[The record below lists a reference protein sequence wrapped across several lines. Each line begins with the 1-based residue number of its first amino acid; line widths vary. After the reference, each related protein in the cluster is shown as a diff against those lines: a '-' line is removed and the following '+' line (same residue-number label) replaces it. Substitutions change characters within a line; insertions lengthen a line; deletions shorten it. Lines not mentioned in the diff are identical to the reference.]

1 MPGTPGPPRSSP
13 SPDPATT
20 SPRRAGTH
28 LAADAPR
35 PGTNRRGRSLRPPM
49 RRPNARSEPKEQTL
63 APAPPS
69 PAAPTKMAAHRRQ
82 PSSRRRLTGAVAL
95 LAASA
100 LALLLLASRS
110 APPSYGVIIDA
121 GSTGSRV
128 HVIAYRAAAGLPR
141 LDWSRTASMKATP
154 GLSSFAADPSGAGL
168 SLAPLVEFAR
178 RRVPRESWE
187 ETEVRLMAT
196 AGLRLLDSA
205 VADSVLQ
212 SCREVLR
219 GSGFRFQDEWA
230 TVISGILKV
239 HLLVIVSLHFNT
251 NGWSSVELGAEEG
264 IYAWVAANYALGTL
278 GGDPNDTT
286 GIIELG
292 GASVQ
297 VTFVTGEPLPPEFSH
312 VLKFRAA
319 SYNLY
324 SHSFLHLG
332 LNVAYESL
340 HDLLSSPGLSS
351 MATHLISQAKYKD
364 PCTPR
369 GYSRIAGSVKPPVSV
384 LEPKVGY
391 RPLAHAVGNFSK
403 CRSAALTLLQK
414 GKEGCTYHECRLGAA
429 FVPELEG
436 KFLATENFYHTSKFF
451 GLHSKSFLSDLM
463 AAGEKFCHGDWTNI
477 KKKYSSFDEGELLLF
492 CFSSAYIIALLHDTL
507 KMPLDHKRIDV
518 VNQIHG
524 VPVDWALGAF
534 IVQTTMNR
542 TDILH
547 PEVEKAS
554 SEDDLRHGER
564 QVHHNQGQSM
574 SLVRWRWEWVDFLQ
588 WSTSDRVCRFS

>member
-1 MPGTPGPPRSSP
+1 MG
-13 SPDPATT
+13 
-20 SPRRAGTH
+20 
-28 LAADAPR
+28 
-35 PGTNRRGRSLRPPM
+35 
-49 RRPNARSEPKEQTL
+49 
-63 APAPPS
+63 
-69 PAAPTKMAAHRRQ
+69 AHRRQ
-82 PSSRRRLTGAVAL
+82 PSSRRRLAALTL

-100 LALLLLASRS
+100 LALLLLASRPV
-110 APPSYGVIIDA
+110 PPTYGVIIDA

-128 HVIAYRAAAGLPR
+128 HVIAYRATAGLPQ
-141 LDWSRTASMKATP
+141 LDWARTASMKATP
-154 GLSSFAADPSGAGL
+154 GLSSFAADPRGAGL

-178 RRVPRESWE
+178 RR
-187 ETEVRLMAT
+187 
-196 AGLRLLDSA
+196 
-205 VADSVLQ
+205 
-212 SCREVLR
+212 
-219 GSGFRFQDEWA
+219 
-230 TVISGILKV
+230 
-239 HLLVIVSLHFNT
+239 
-251 NGWSSVELGAEEG
+251 AEEG

-297 VTFVTGEPLPPEFSH
+297 VTLVTSEPVPLEFSH
-312 VLKFRAA
+312 VLKFSDV

-324 SHSFLHLG
+324 SHSFLQLG
-332 LNVAYESL
+332 LNVAYESF

-369 GYSRIAGSVKPPVSV
+369 GFTHIAGSVKLPVSV
-384 LEPKVGY
+384 LEPKVEY
-391 RPLAHAVGNFSK
+391 RPFAHAVGNFSE

-451 GLHSKSFLSDLM
+451 GLHSKSFLFNLM
-463 AAGEKFCHGDWTNI
+463 AAGEKFCHGDWSKI
-477 KKKYSSFDEGELLLF
+477 KKKYSSFDDGQLLLF

-547 PEVEKAS
+547 PKVEKAS
-554 SEDDLRHGER
+554 AEDDLRHGER
-564 QVHHNQGQSM
+564 QVGCMLSGGKEREEREEI
-574 SLVRWRWEWVDFLQ
+574 L
-588 WSTSDRVCRFS
+588 

>member
-1 MPGTPGPPRSSP
+1 
-13 SPDPATT
+13 
-20 SPRRAGTH
+20 
-28 LAADAPR
+28 
-35 PGTNRRGRSLRPPM
+35 M
-49 RRPNARSEPKEQTL
+49 RRPNARGEPKEQTL
-63 APAPPS
+63 APAPPF
-69 PAAPTKMAAHRRQ
+69 PTAPTKMAAHRRQ

-95 LAASA
+95 LAVSA

-128 HVIAYRAAAGLPR
+128 HVIAYRAAAGLLQ

-178 RRVPRESWE
+178 RRVPRESWG

-196 AGLRLLDSA
+196 AGLRLIDSA

-212 SCREVLR
+212 SCKEALR
-219 GSGFRFQDEWA
+219 GSGFRFLDEWA
-230 TVISGILKV
+230 TVIS
-239 HLLVIVSLHFNT
+239 
-251 NGWSSVELGAEEG
+251 GAEEG

-278 GGDPNDTT
+278 GSDPNDTI

-297 VTFVTGEPLPPEFSH
+297 VAFITGEPLPPEFSH
-312 VLKFRAA
+312 MLKFGAA

-340 HDLLSSPGLSS
+340 HDLLSLPGLSS

-369 GYSRIAGSVKPPVSV
+369 GYSRIAGSVKLPVSV
-384 LEPKVGY
+384 LEPKVEY
-391 RPLAHAVGNFSK
+391 RPFAHAVGNFSE

-463 AAGEKFCHGDWTNI
+463 AAGEKFCHGDWTKI
-477 KKKYSSFDEGELLLF
+477 KKKYNSFNEGELLLF

-554 SEDDLRHGER
+554 AEDGLRHGER
-564 QVHHNQGQSM
+564 PVHHNQGQSM
-574 SLVRWRWEWVDFLQ
+574 SLAPWRWERVDFLQ
-588 WSTSDRVCRFS
+588 WSTSDHVCRFS

>member
-1 MPGTPGPPRSSP
+1 
-13 SPDPATT
+13 
-20 SPRRAGTH
+20 
-28 LAADAPR
+28 
-35 PGTNRRGRSLRPPM
+35 M
-49 RRPNARSEPKEQTL
+49 RRPNARGEPKEQTL
-63 APAPPS
+63 APAPAAAPS
-69 PAAPTKMAAHRRQ
+69 PSPTAPTKMGAQRRQQQPASHRRVA
-82 PSSRRRLTGAVAL
+82 GALAL

-110 APPSYGVIIDA
+110 AAAPRYGVVIDA

-128 HVIAYRAAAGLPR
+128 HVIAYRAGAGAALPQ
-141 LDWSRTASMKATP
+141 LDWARTASLKANP
-154 GLSSFAADPSGAGL
+154 GLSSFAADPRGAGL
-168 SLAPLVEFAR
+168 SLAPLVDYAR
-178 RRVPRESWE
+178 RRVPRERWA

-196 AGLRLLDSA
+196 AGLRLLDAA
-205 VADSVLQ
+205 VAESVLE
-212 SCREVLR
+212 SCRDVLR
-219 GSGFRFQDEWA
+219 QSGFLFQDRWA
-230 TVISGILKV
+230 TVISGMLYILEVPPLNLGASNFSTIV
-239 HLLVIVSLHFNT
+239 HSDHGSTSKCCV
-251 NGWSSVELGAEEG
+251 GAEEG

-278 GGDPNDTT
+278 GGDPHDTT

-297 VTFVTGEPLPPEFSH
+297 VTFVTGEPLPPEYSH
-312 VLKFRAA
+312 VLKFGDV

-324 SHSFLHLG
+324 SHSFLQLG

-340 HDLLSSPGLSS
+340 HDMLSSPGLKSI
-351 MATHLISQAKYKD
+351 AAHLITQTKYKD

-369 GYSRIAGSVKPPVSV
+369 GFTRMVGSAKLPVSV
-384 LEPKVGY
+384 LEPKVEY
-391 RPLAHAVGNFSK
+391 RPFAHAVGNFSE
-403 CRSAALTLLQK
+403 CRSAALTLLQR
-414 GKEGCTYHECRLGAA
+414 GKEGCAYHECRLGAA

-463 AAGEKFCHGDWTNI
+463 VAGEKFCHGDWSNI

-507 KMPLDHKRIDV
+507 KMSLDHKRIDV

-542 TDILH
+542 TEYSDSSASYLSSYDSSGLAPLFLITTVVAFTAFSIL
-547 PEVEKAS
+547 
-554 SEDDLRHGER
+554 
-564 QVHHNQGQSM
+564 
-574 SLVRWRWEWVDFLQ
+574 RWRRPQLKTIYDMEKGRVQAAALVYDRTMWVAAAFVLVLC
-588 WSTSDRVCRFS
+588 RVVPKLLM

>member
-1 MPGTPGPPRSSP
+1 
-13 SPDPATT
+13 
-20 SPRRAGTH
+20 
-28 LAADAPR
+28 
-35 PGTNRRGRSLRPPM
+35 M
-49 RRPNARSEPKEQTL
+49 RRPNARGDHKEQTL
-63 APAPPS
+63 APVPS
-69 PAAPTKMAAHRRQ
+69 PAARIRMGAPRRQ
-82 PSSRRRLTGAVAL
+82 PGSRRRIACALAL

-100 LALLLLASRS
+100 LALLLLLASRS
-110 APPSYGVIIDA
+110 APPRYGVIIDA

-128 HVIAYRAAAGLPR
+128 HVIAYRAGPGRGATPQ
-141 LDWSRTASMKATP
+141 LDWARTASLKANP
-154 GLSSFAADPSGAGL
+154 GLSSFAADPRGAGL

-178 RRVPRESWE
+178 RRVPRERWAD
-187 ETEVRLMAT
+187 TEVRLMAT
-196 AGLRLLDSA
+196 AGLRLLDAA
-205 VADSVLQ
+205 VSESVLE
-212 SCREVLR
+212 SCRDVLR
-219 GSGFRFQDEWA
+219 QSGFLFQDKWA
-230 TVISGILKV
+230 TVIS
-239 HLLVIVSLHFNT
+239 
-251 NGWSSVELGAEEG
+251 GAEEG

-278 GGDPNDTT
+278 GGDPHDTT

-312 VLKFRAA
+312 VLKFGDV

-324 SHSFLHLG
+324 SHSFLQFG

-340 HDLLSSPGLSS
+340 HDLLSSPGLKS
-351 MATHLISQAKYKD
+351 MAAHVITQTKYKD

-369 GYSRIAGSVKPPVSV
+369 GFTSMVGTAKLPVSV
-384 LEPKVGY
+384 LEPKVEY
-391 RPLAHAVGNFSK
+391 RPFAHAVGNFSE

-414 GKEGCTYHECRLGAA
+414 GKEECAYHECRLGAA

-436 KFLATENFYHTSKFF
+436 NFLATENFYHTSKFF

-463 AAGEKFCHGDWTNI
+463 VAGEKFCHGDWSKI
-477 KKKYSSFDEGELLLF
+477 KKKYSSFNEGELLLF

-507 KMPLDHKRIDV
+507 KMPLEHKRINV

-554 SEDDLRHGER
+554 AEDDLRHGER
-564 QVHHNQGQSM
+564 PVHHNQGQPM
-574 SLVRWRWEWVDFLQ
+574 SFARRRWEWVNLLQ
-588 WSTSDRVCRFS
+588 RSTSDRECRFS

>member
-1 MPGTPGPPRSSP
+1 
-13 SPDPATT
+13 
-20 SPRRAGTH
+20 
-28 LAADAPR
+28 
-35 PGTNRRGRSLRPPM
+35 M
-49 RRPNARSEPKEQTL
+49 RRPNARGEPKEQTL
-63 APAPPS
+63 APAPS
-69 PAAPTKMAAHRRQ
+69 PAAPMKMGGAQRRQ
-82 PSSRRRLTGAVAL
+82 PGSRRRVAVALAL

-100 LALLLLASRS
+100 LALLLLSSRF
-110 APPSYGVIIDA
+110 APPRYGVIIDA

-128 HVIAYRAAAGLPR
+128 HVIAYRAGAGRGAAFPQ
-141 LDWSRTASMKATP
+141 LDWAHTASLKANP
-154 GLSSFAADPSGAGL
+154 GLSSFAADPRGAGL
-168 SLAPLVEFAR
+168 SLAPLVDFAR
-178 RRVPRESWE
+178 RRVPRERWVD
-187 ETEVRLMAT
+187 TEVRLMAT

-205 VADSVLQ
+205 VAESVLE
-212 SCREVLR
+212 SCRDVLR
-219 GSGFRFQDEWA
+219 QSGFLFQDQWA
-230 TVISGILKV
+230 TVIS
-239 HLLVIVSLHFNT
+239 
-251 NGWSSVELGAEEG
+251 GAEEG

-278 GGDPNDTT
+278 GGDPHGTT

-297 VTFVTGEPLPPEFSH
+297 VTFVTDEPLPSKFSH
-312 VLKFRAA
+312 VLKFGDV

-324 SHSFLHLG
+324 SHSFLQLG

-340 HDLLSSPGLSS
+340 HDLLSSPGLKS
-351 MATHLISQAKYKD
+351 MATHLISQTKYKD

-369 GYSRIAGSVKPPVSV
+369 GFTRMAESAKLPISV
-384 LEPKVGY
+384 LEPKVEY
-391 RPLAHAVGNFSK
+391 RPFAHAVGNFSE

-451 GLHSKSFLSDLM
+451 GLHSKSFISDLM
-463 AAGEKFCHGDWTNI
+463 VAGEKFCHGDWSKI

-534 IVQTTMNR
+534 IVQTTLNR
-542 TDILH
+542 TDVLH

-554 SEDDLRHGER
+554 AEDDLRHGER
-564 QVHHNQGQSM
+564 PVHHNQGQPM
-574 SLVRWRWEWVDFLQ
+574 SFVRQRWQWVDLLHH
-588 WSTSDRVCRFS
+588 STSDRDDVGCGGMIGSVPYFVPKLLVM

>member
-1 MPGTPGPPRSSP
+1 
-13 SPDPATT
+13 
-20 SPRRAGTH
+20 
-28 LAADAPR
+28 
-35 PGTNRRGRSLRPPM
+35 M
-49 RRPNARSEPKEQTL
+49 RRPNARGEPKVQTL
-63 APAPPS
+63 ALAPPS
-69 PAAPTKMAAHRRQ
+69 PAAPTKMGAQRRQ
-82 PSSRRRLTGAVAL
+82 PSSRRRLVGALTL

-100 LALLLLASRS
+100 LALLLLASRPV
-110 APPSYGVIIDA
+110 PPTYGVIIDA

-128 HVIAYRAAAGLPR
+128 HVIAYRSTAGLPQ
-141 LDWSRTASMKATP
+141 LDWARTASMKATP
-154 GLSSFAADPSGAGL
+154 GLSSFAADPRGAGL

-178 RRVPRESWE
+178 RRVPLESWGQ
-187 ETEVRLMAT
+187 TEVRLMAT

-205 VADSVLQ
+205 VAESVLQ

-219 GSGFRFQDEWA
+219 GSGFQFQDEWT
-230 TVISGILKV
+230 TVIS
-239 HLLVIVSLHFNT
+239 
-251 NGWSSVELGAEEG
+251 GAEEG

-278 GGDPNDTT
+278 GGDLNDTT

-297 VTFVTGEPLPPEFSH
+297 VTLVTSEPVPVEFSH
-312 VLKFRAA
+312 VLKFGDV

-324 SHSFLHLG
+324 SHSFLQLG
-332 LNVAYESL
+332 LNVAYDSF

-369 GYSRIAGSVKPPVSV
+369 GFTRIAGSVKLPVSV
-384 LEPKVGY
+384 LEPKVEY
-391 RPLAHAVGNFSK
+391 RPFAHAVGNFSE

-463 AAGEKFCHGDWTNI
+463 AAGEIFCHGDWSKI
-477 KKKYSSFDEGELLLF
+477 KKYSSFDDGQLLLF

-524 VPVDWALGAF
+524 MPVDWALGAF

-542 TDILH
+542 TEYSD
-547 PEVEKAS
+547 S
-554 SEDDLRHGER
+554 SVSYLNNHSSG
-564 QVHHNQGQSM
+564 
-574 SLVRWRWEWVDFLQ
+574 LVPLLFITVVVFTAFSIQRWRRPQLRTIYDMEKGRYII
-588 WSTSDRVCRFS
+588 TRVSR

>member
-1 MPGTPGPPRSSP
+1 
-13 SPDPATT
+13 
-20 SPRRAGTH
+20 
-28 LAADAPR
+28 
-35 PGTNRRGRSLRPPM
+35 M
-49 RRPNARSEPKEQTL
+49 RRPNARGEPKEQTL
-63 APAPPS
+63 APAPSS
-69 PAAPTKMAAHRRQ
+69 PAAPTKMGSAQRRQ
-82 PSSRRRLTGAVAL
+82 PSSRRRVAGALAL

-110 APPSYGVIIDA
+110 APPRYGVIIDA

-128 HVIAYRAAAGLPR
+128 HVIAYRAGAGALPQ
-141 LDWSRTASMKATP
+141 LDWARTASLKANP
-154 GLSSFAADPSGAGL
+154 GLSSFAADPRGAGL
-168 SLAPLVEFAR
+168 SLAPLVDFAQ
-178 RRVPRESWE
+178 RRVPRERWAD
-187 ETEVRLMAT
+187 TEVRLMAT
-196 AGLRLLDSA
+196 AGLRLLDAA
-205 VADSVLQ
+205 VAESVLE
-212 SCREVLR
+212 SCRDVLR
-219 GSGFRFQDEWA
+219 QSGFLFQDKWA
-230 TVISGILKV
+230 TVISGM
-239 HLLVIVSLHFNT
+239 LHR
-251 NGWSSVELGAEEG
+251 AEEG

-278 GGDPNDTT
+278 GGDPHDTT

-312 VLKFRAA
+312 VLEFGDV

-324 SHSFLHLG
+324 SHSFLQLG

-340 HDLLSSPGLSS
+340 HDLLTSPGLKS
-351 MATHLISQAKYKD
+351 MATHLITQTKYKD

-369 GYSRIAGSVKPPVSV
+369 GFTSTVGPVKLPVSV
-384 LEPKVGY
+384 LDPKVEY
-391 RPLAHAVGNFSK
+391 RPFAHAAGNFSE

-414 GKEGCTYHECRLGAA
+414 GREGCAYHECRLGAA

-451 GLHSKSFLSDLM
+451 GLRSKSFLSDLM
-463 AAGEKFCHGDWTNI
+463 VAGEKFCHGDWSKI
-477 KKKYSSFDEGELLLF
+477 KKKYSSFNEGELLLF

-534 IVQTTMNR
+534 VVQTTLNR

-547 PEVEKAS
+547 PEAEKAS
-554 SEDDLRHGER
+554 AEDDLRHGER
-564 QVHHNQGQSM
+564 LVHHNQGQPM
-574 SLVRWRWEWVDFLQ
+574 SFAHRRWVDFLQ
-588 WSTSDRVCRFS
+588 RSTRNRVCRFS

>member
-1 MPGTPGPPRSSP
+1 
-13 SPDPATT
+13 
-20 SPRRAGTH
+20 
-28 LAADAPR
+28 
-35 PGTNRRGRSLRPPM
+35 M
-49 RRPNARSEPKEQTL
+49 RRPNARGEPKEQTL
-63 APAPPS
+63 APAPAS
-69 PAAPTKMAAHRRQ
+69 PASLTKMVAHRRQ
-82 PSSRRRLTGAVAL
+82 PSSRRRLAGAIAL
-95 LAASA
+95 LAASV
-100 LALLLLASRS
+100 LALLLASRS
-110 APPSYGVIIDA
+110 ATPSYGIIIDA
-121 GSTGSRV
+121 GSTGTRV

-141 LDWSRTASMKATP
+141 LDWSRTSSMKATP

-178 RRVPRESWE
+178 HRVPRGSWE

-205 VADSVLQ
+205 VAESVLQ

-219 GSGFRFQDEWA
+219 GSGFRFQNEWA
-230 TVISGILKV
+230 TMIS
-239 HLLVIVSLHFNT
+239 
-251 NGWSSVELGAEEG
+251 GAEEG
-264 IYAWVAANYALGTL
+264 IYAWVAANYALGAL
-278 GGDPNDTT
+278 GGDPNDTS

-297 VTFVTGEPLPPEFSH
+297 VTLVTGEPVPPEFSH
-312 VLKFRAA
+312 VLKFGDV

-332 LNVAYESL
+332 LNVAYETL
-340 HDLLSSPGLSS
+340 HDLLSS
-351 MATHLISQAKYKD
+351 MATNLISQAKYQD

-369 GYSRIAGSVKPPVSV
+369 GFTRMAGPTKLPVSV
-384 LEPKVGY
+384 LEPKVEY
-391 RPLAHAVGNFSK
+391 RPFAHALGNFSE
-403 CRSAALTLLQK
+403 CRSAVLTLLQK
-414 GKEGCTYHECRLGAA
+414 GKERCTYHECRLGAA

-463 AAGEKFCHGDWTNI
+463 AAGEKFCHGDWSKI
-477 KKKYSSFDEGELLLF
+477 EKKYSSFDEGELLLF

-507 KMPLDHKRIDV
+507 KMPLDYKRIDV

-534 IVQTTMNR
+534 IVQTTINR

-554 SEDDLRHGER
+554 AEDDLRHGER
-564 QVHHNQGQSM
+564 PIHHNQGQPM
-574 SLVRWRWEWVDFLQ
+574 SLVHRRWEWLHFLQ
-588 WSTSDRVCRFS
+588 RIISHRVCRFS

>member
-1 MPGTPGPPRSSP
+1 
-13 SPDPATT
+13 
-20 SPRRAGTH
+20 
-28 LAADAPR
+28 
-35 PGTNRRGRSLRPPM
+35 M
-49 RRPNARSEPKEQTL
+49 RRPIARGEPKVQTL
-63 APAPPS
+63 ALAPPS
-69 PAAPTKMAAHRRQ
+69 AAAPTKMGAHRRQ
-82 PSSRRRLTGAVAL
+82 PSSHRRVAGALTL

-100 LALLLLASRS
+100 LALLLLASRRV
-110 APPSYGVIIDA
+110 PPTYGVIIDA

-128 HVIAYRAAAGLPR
+128 HVLAYRSTAGLPQ
-141 LDWSRTASMKATP
+141 LDWARMASMKATP
-154 GLSSFAADPSGAGL
+154 GLSSFAAHPRGAGL
-168 SLAPLVEFAR
+168 SLAPLLEFAR
-178 RRVPRESWE
+178 RRVPRESWG

-205 VADSVLQ
+205 VAESILQ

-219 GSGFRFQDEWA
+219 GSGFQFQDEWA
-230 TVISGILKV
+230 TVIS
-239 HLLVIVSLHFNT
+239 
-251 NGWSSVELGAEEG
+251 GAEEG

-297 VTFVTGEPLPPEFSH
+297 VTLVTGEPVPPKFSH
-312 VLKFRAA
+312 MLKFGDV

-340 HDLLSSPGLSS
+340 HDLLSSPGLRS

-369 GYSRIAGSVKPPVSV
+369 GFTRIAGSAKLPVGV
-384 LEPKVGY
+384 LEPKVEY
-391 RPLAHAVGNFSK
+391 RPFAHSVGNFSE

-414 GKEGCTYHECRLGAA
+414 GNEGCTYHECRLGAA

-451 GLHSKSFLSDLM
+451 GLSSKPFLSDLM
-463 AAGEKFCHGDWTNI
+463 VAGEKFCHGDWSKI
-477 KKKYSSFDEGELLLF
+477 KNKYSSFDDGQLLLF

-507 KMPLDHKRIDV
+507 KMPLGHKRIDV

-542 TDILH
+542 TDIVH
-547 PEVEKAS
+547 SKVEKTS
-554 SEDDLRHGER
+554 SEDDLRYGER
-564 QVHHNQGQSM
+564 QVHHNKGQPM
-574 SLVRWRWEWVDFLQ
+574 SRAHQRWEWVDFLQ
-588 WSTSDRVCRFS
+588 RSTIDHVCRFS